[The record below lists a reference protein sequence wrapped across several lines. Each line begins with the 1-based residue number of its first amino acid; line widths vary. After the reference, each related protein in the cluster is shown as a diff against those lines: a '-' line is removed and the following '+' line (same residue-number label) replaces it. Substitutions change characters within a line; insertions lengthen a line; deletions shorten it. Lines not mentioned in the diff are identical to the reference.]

1 MPPSKARCI
10 GILTSGGDCPGLN
23 AAIRGVA
30 KAADG
35 FYGMEVLGIL
45 DGFTGLIENRVI
57 HLGDRELSGLLTLGG
72 TILGTS
78 RNKPHRMPM
87 ADGSKRD
94 MTGAAVANYR
104 RLHLDC
110 LVCLGGDGTA
120 KNALVLKEAGL
131 NVLMIPKTIDNDV
144 VETDVTFGYDS
155 AMTIATEAIDRLHTT
170 ASSHQR
176 IMLVDLMGHNA
187 GWLAL
192 GASLAGGADVCL
204 IPEIPFRLD
213 SLIEALEH
221 RRQSGRRF
229 SLISVAEGARPTG
242 DACNGEILEG
252 FAGGRGKPKA
262 KDKGEKIKGKDKGK
276 EKGKPGE
283 KGRGKDA
290 DKDQDDGREKPAER
304 DDDGRG
310 ISSAMLAPLLEKA
323 LGLEARVTTLGH
335 VQRGGIPTP
344 NDRLLATQLG
354 TAAADL
360 VAQGH
365 YNVMVA
371 VRGNQ
376 IVPVPLELVAGRKKT
391 IPLDHPLIRTAR
403 LVGMCLG
410 D

>member
-30 KAADG
+30 KAASG

-45 DGFTGLIENRVI
+45 DGFTGLVENRVI
-57 HLGDRELSGLLTLGG
+57 HLGDRELQGLLTLGG
-72 TILGTS
+72 TVLGTS

-110 LVCLGGDGTA
+110 LICIGGDGTA

-131 NVLMIPKTIDNDV
+131 NILMIPKTIDNDV
-144 VETDVTFGYDS
+144 AETDVTFGYDS

-213 SLIEALEH
+213 SLIESLEH

-229 SLISVAEGARPTG
+229 SLVSVAEGARPMR
-242 DACNGEILEG
+242 DPCNAELLASL
-252 FAGGRGKPKA
+252 AGGKAKAKPKA
-262 KDKGEKIKGKDKGK
+262 KGKDKDGQRGK
-276 EKGKPGE
+276 EKAKGKGSE
-283 KGRGKDA
+283 KGE
-290 DKDQDDGREKPAER
+290 EKER
-304 DDDGRG
+304 DSDAAPEVDTPEVP
-310 ISSAMLAPLLEKA
+310 SALLAPLLEKA
-323 LGLEARVTTLGH
+323 LGLETRVTTLGH

-344 NDRLLATQLG
+344 TDRLLATQLG
-354 TAAADL
+354 SAAADL

-371 VRGNQ
+371 VRGSQ
-376 IVPVPLELVAGRKKT
+376 IVPVALELVAGRKRT